1 MYFIGERYAKFI
13 QTIVA
18 QKAAK
23 SLDNLLNV
31 ICQDDYDRKQRTQV
45 ALDTVITVIYLLLKN
60 IENSS
65 SYSKKYDLINQV
77 FLRSN
82 KIKEDLFEI

>member
-1 MYFIGERYAKFI
+1 MYFTGERYAKFI

-31 ICQDDYDRKQRTQV
+31 ISQDDYDRKQRTQV
-45 ALDTVITVIYLLLKN
+45 ALDTVTTLIYLLLKN
-60 IENSS
+60 IDNSS
-65 SYSKKYDLINQV
+65 SYSIKYDSINQV

-82 KIKEDLFEI
+82 KIKNDLFEI

>member
-1 MYFIGERYAKFI
+1 MYFTGERYAKFI

-23 SLDNLLNV
+23 SLGNLLNV
-31 ICQDDYDRKQRTQV
+31 ISQDDYDRKQRTQV
-45 ALDTVITVIYLLLKN
+45 ALDTVTTLIYLLLKN

-65 SYSKKYDLINQV
+65 SYSKKYDLINQI